1 MQLAIGNKQYAILAT
16 VGVFHQQ
23 VQIAEKWKFI
33 AFAGVMVLRVQN
45 TAQRRLRRRHC
56 WCFSPTAPIRRGVD
70 VLRLRRQIG
79 VAGEKHHTTAIP
91 IILLFHY
98 SISL

>member
-33 AFAGVMVLRVQN
+33 AFAGVMVLRVKN
-45 TAQRRLRRRHC
+45 TAQRR
-56 WCFSPTAPIRRGVD
+56 F
-70 VLRLRRQIG
+70 
-79 VAGEKHHTTAIP
+79 
-91 IILLFHY
+91 
-98 SISL
+98 